1 MASHPE
7 PALIPFPPVES
18 PARDGVAPPVEVMAP
33 SAPPVPFV
41 FASPHSGRI
50 YPPAFLARARLAGAI
65 LRRSEDSYV
74 DWLFRSAPACGASL
88 VHARF
93 PRVFV
98 DANRSPRELDPLLF
112 DVPLDPE
119 TVEDTPSVRAGLGVV
134 PRVVA
139 PGVVIHE
146 GSMTLAEAQD
156 RIARHHTPYHAA
168 LRGAVESVRSAFG
181 RCFLIDCH
189 SMPSMIADAEAPLP
203 DVVLGDRFG
212 ESCAPGLIDA
222 LERLLRAEGL
232 SVRRNM
238 PYAGAYTTR
247 HYGRPEDGVHA
258 VQVEINRGLYLDE
271 ERHLPSR
278 GLQTLTRHME
288 SVVARLTALSPESLV
303 KR

>member
-1 MASHPE
+1 MASHLD
-7 PALIPFPPVES
+7 PASNSLPPADGA
-18 PARDGVAPPVEVMAP
+18 ARDGVAPPVEVIAP

-50 YPPAFLARARLAGAI
+50 YPAAFLARARLAGAV

-74 DWLFRSAPACGASL
+74 DWLFRSAPACGAPL

-112 DVPLDPE
+112 DEPLDPE
-119 TVEDTPSVRAGLGVV
+119 AVDDTPSVRAGLGVV

-139 PGVVIHE
+139 PGVAVYE
-146 GSMTLAEAQD
+146 GPISSAEARD

-168 LRGAVESVRSAFG
+168 LRDAVESVRSAFG
-181 RCFLIDCH
+181 LCFLVDCH
-189 SMPSMIADAEAPLP
+189 SMPSVIADAEAPLP
-203 DVVLGDRFG
+203 DIVLGDRFG
-212 ESCAPGLIDA
+212 ESCAPGLTTE

-232 SVRRNM
+232 SVRRNI
-238 PYAGAYTTR
+238 PFAGAYTTR

-258 VQVEINRGLYLDE
+258 VQIEINRGLYLDE
-271 ERHLPSR
+271 ERHLPSL
-278 GLQTLTRHME
+278 GLQSLTRRME
-288 SVVARLTALSPESLV
+288 SVVAHLTALSPESLV
-303 KR
+303 TR